1 MTMYP
6 RMKVLQPQPFD
17 IVDQR
22 VQIAGVGSGFEAT
35 IGLRVRDGESRQLVR
50 GFVNT
55 GGGTGELG
63 NFQAALELPGVP
75 ATADG
80 FVEVF
85 DAGGA
90 DVPANLVVVP
100 VVFGEHLVPGYYGF
114 ALRTVVQGDTL
125 SGIAQEAYGDAS
137 QYLRVFSANR
147 NQLSDPNL
155 IAPGQQ
161 LRVPMGNQI

>member
-1 MTMYP
+1 
-6 RMKVLQPQPFD
+6 MKVLQPQPFD

-35 IGLRVRDGESRQLVR
+35 IGLRIRDGNSVQLAR
-50 GFVNT
+50 SFVNA
-55 GGGTGELG
+55 GGTGVLG
-63 NFQAALELPGVP
+63 NFQAAVELAGVP
-75 ATADG
+75 PTADG

-90 DVPANLVVVP
+90 DVPANMVVVP
-100 VVFGEHLVPGYYGF
+100 VVFGEHLVAGYYGF
-114 ALRTVVQGDTL
+114 ALRTVVPGDTL

-137 QYLRVFSANR
+137 LYLRIFEANR

-155 IAPGQQ
+155 IFPGQQ

>member
-6 RMKVLQPQPFD
+6 PMKVLQPQPFD

-22 VQIAGVGSGFEAT
+22 VQIAGVGTGFEAT
-35 IGLRVRDGESRQLVR
+35 IGLRVRDGESRQLAR
-50 GFVNT
+50 TFVNT
-55 GGGTGELG
+55 GGTGVLG
-63 NFQAALELPGVP
+63 SFQAQVELPDVP
-75 ATADG
+75 PTADG

-90 DVPANLVVVP
+90 DVPANMVVVP
-100 VVFGEHLVPGYYGF
+100 VVFGEHLVGGYYGF

-137 QYLRVFSANR
+137 LYLRVFSANR

-155 IAPGQQ
+155 IFPGQQ
-161 LRVPMGNQI
+161 LRVPMGNLI